1 MVSLSN
7 VAGWVQW
14 GDADKVLRQCQ
25 AHSKCPINAGLLLPE
40 EWRHYRPGNFSCGK
54 GQPCGAGRGSAL
66 PRSGGGGGPAEPR
79 PLQEDIRRDLG
90 FQHLRD
96 EWPLGCLPTWRLR
109 VFATVAVTA
118 PARQRAEASVGSQ
131 TPQLWSLGMC
141 LSTPEGSGRVRSE
154 GWALQTL
161 ACELRWARR
170 SHQAKAVSHGLGRAA
185 HSLHRDVLCKRILSR

>member
-66 PRSGGGGGPAEPR
+66 PRSGGGGGPGRTQALAGGYPQG
-79 PLQEDIRRDLG
+79 PG
-90 FQHLRD
+90 
-96 EWPLGCLPTWRLR
+96 LP
-109 VFATVAVTA
+109 A
-118 PARQRAEASVGSQ
+118 
-131 TPQLWSLGMC
+131 
-141 LSTPEGSGRVRSE
+141 SE
-154 GWALQTL
+154 GWVTSGVSSNLEIASLCYGSSDGSSK
-161 ACELRWARR
+161 AESR
-170 SHQAKAVSHGLGRAA
+170 SFCWLPDTPAVVFGNVFIHPGGKWTSEKWGLGFANA
-185 HSLHRDVLCKRILSR
+185 GLWATVSPA